1 MPAPKRYIESP
12 SDLKEAVAACLEVS
26 VVSIDTEFARFNTY
40 YPIVGLIQIYDGET
54 CYLIDPI
61 AVEDIS
67 PLVELLECP
76 SVLKVFHACSED
88 MEVFQ
93 YCMGSLPSPV
103 FDSQVAAAALGVG
116 FSMSYQN
123 LVSHYLS
130 INVPKE
136 ETRSDWLQRPLTES
150 QLEYAALDVIYL
162 LRVYEM
168 QREELAKVGRG
179 SWVEQDCQLLSKD
192 LGTMVEPDDAY
203 KKLKGLSRLDRKQL
217 SVLKAVCAWREVQAR
232 LSNVPRNRL
241 VDQKSLMIIATSDPL
256 EKSDLQYEADMSPR
270 QVRKFGDDLLF
281 LAQEARHLPVDQYP
295 ALLKKDAVKVN
306 SKLLGLL
313 RQAVQSRAEELSVSP
328 ELLTKR
334 RHLESLIRSAD
345 RTGNYALPESLL
357 GWREEAI
364 GLHLLEVLSSGKESS
379 GKESSGNSDSENP
392 LSGVQPK

>member
-1 MPAPKRYIESP
+1 MPAPKRYIENLSA
-12 SDLKEAVAACLEVS
+12 LKDAVAACLDAS

-40 YPIVGLIQIYDGET
+40 YPIVGLIQIYDGEI

-61 AVEDIS
+61 AVADIS
-67 PLVELLECP
+67 PLAELLECP

-103 FDSQVAAAALGVG
+103 FDSQIAAAALGVG

-162 LRVYEM
+162 LRVYEK
-168 QREELAKVGRG
+168 QKEELARTGRDV
-179 SWVEQDCQLLSKD
+179 WVQQDCKLLSKD
-192 LGTMVEPDDAY
+192 LGTMVEPDEAY
-203 KKLKGLSRLDRKQL
+203 KKLKGLARLDRKQL
-217 SVLKAVCAWREVQAR
+217 SVLKAICAWREVQAR
-232 LSNVPRNRL
+232 QANVPRNRL
-241 VDQKSLMIIATSDPL
+241 VDQKSLITIATADPL
-256 EKSDLQYEADMSPR
+256 EKSELQYEADMSPR

-281 LAQEARHLPVDQYP
+281 LAEEARHLPVDQFP
-295 ALLKKDAVKVN
+295 ELIKKDSAKVDTR
-306 SKLLGLL
+306 LLGLL
-313 RQAVQSRAEELSVSP
+313 RQVVQSRAEELSVSP

-334 RHLESLIRSAD
+334 RHLESLLRSVD
-345 RTGNYALPESLL
+345 QGGEYVLPEALL
-357 GWREEAI
+357 GWRERAI
-364 GLHLLEVLSSGKESS
+364 GDHLLDALSPGRLHPGVSPQE
-379 GKESSGNSDSENP
+379 NSLPEAST
-392 LSGVQPK
+392 